1 MGMTDH
7 EIHTLVDEKHRETI
21 GDVSALIEGFNRAN
35 TLLIT
40 TEMQSLRGSINQLT
54 ERVGKQN
61 GRVGKLEDRA
71 LILET
76 GFAAHQGE
84 GKGEVKA
91 AEKFTVNWNKVLQ
104 VLTVLIALAGV
115 FYAAGNSRKTEK
127 RLEAFGVP
135 IVTRNG
141 QILAL
146 PDSTKILFFGND
158 SVKYTIK
165 RDETY

>member
-21 GDVSALIEGFNRAN
+21 GDVSRLIEGLNKAN

-71 LILET
+71 TNLET
-76 GFAAHQGE
+76 NFAAHQGE

-91 AEKFTVNWNKVLQ
+91 ADKFTVNWNKVFQ
-104 VLTVLIALAGV
+104 VLTMLIALAGV
-115 FYAAGNSRKTEK
+115 FYAAMNSKKTDK
-127 RLEAFGVP
+127 RIEAFGVP

-141 QILAL
+141 KILAL
-146 PDSTKILFFGND
+146 PDSTQIVFFGND
-158 SVKYTIK
+158 SIQYTIR
-165 RDETY
+165 RDEKY